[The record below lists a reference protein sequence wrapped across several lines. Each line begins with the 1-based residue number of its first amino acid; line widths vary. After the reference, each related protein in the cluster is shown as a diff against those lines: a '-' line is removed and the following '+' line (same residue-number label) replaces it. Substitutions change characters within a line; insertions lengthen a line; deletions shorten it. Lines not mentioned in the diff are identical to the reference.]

1 MREGLADSP
10 KPVITGP
17 IDESQLVTLAGNT
30 TPAAL
35 RAQND
40 RGPVADNLRLR
51 SLAAHAQAR
60 AGDRSAPLKKLIDE
74 MHHQRFA

>member
-1 MREGLADSP
+1 MRRSAFVLLLSSVVYFSAFLSATAFAKGPAKGSTDTDRP

-35 RAQND
+35 R
-40 RGPVADNLRLR
+40 PETI
-51 SLAAHAQAR
+51 AAPSRTA
-60 AGDRSAPLKKLIDE
+60 
-74 MHHQRFA
+74 